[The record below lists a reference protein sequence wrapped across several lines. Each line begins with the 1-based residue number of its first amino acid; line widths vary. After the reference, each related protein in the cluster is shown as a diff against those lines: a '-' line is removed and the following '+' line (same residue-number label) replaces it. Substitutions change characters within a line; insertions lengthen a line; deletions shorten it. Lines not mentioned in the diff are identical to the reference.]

1 MRIVLNAKFGEMI
14 YPEECESRQDII
26 DLFESLE
33 ETSDEELIKAKQEK
47 KFVKHK
53 NSLFYV
59 VKYGPKQYHEEI
71 EIVDVDTSKLW
82 KIEEYDGAESLHYY
96 KIGENNQLE
105 EIE

>member
-47 KFVKHK
+47 KICK
-53 NSLFYV
+53 
-59 VKYGPKQYHEEI
+59 
-71 EIVDVDTSKLW
+71 T
-82 KIEEYDGAESLHYY
+82 
-96 KIGENNQLE
+96 
-105 EIE
+105 